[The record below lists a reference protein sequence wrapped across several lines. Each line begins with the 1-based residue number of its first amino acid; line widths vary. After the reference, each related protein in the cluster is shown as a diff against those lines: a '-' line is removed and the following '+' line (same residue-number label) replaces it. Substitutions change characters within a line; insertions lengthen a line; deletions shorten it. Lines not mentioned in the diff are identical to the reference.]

1 MWPDDIRCPI
11 VVGLAGRD
19 TIVPAKPLR
28 RFLLSH
34 PSFASSAS
42 VAAGER
48 TDGRDGS
55 DSGCSGNGV
64 RNEDDLVHS
73 GGGSGG
79 GGGSV
84 AYDAGASV
92 QKGDVDG
99 LNGFERNGGDPSAP
113 AFSSGGDCG
122 KTGAA
127 VKRAELVYWP
137 KMGHGVVLGNP
148 RALSEFMRVVDR
160 QEKAFATNSSSVRSG
175 SSVRR
180 RARGGS
186 KG

>member
-28 RFLLSH
+28 RLLLSH
-34 PSFASSAS
+34 PSFATNAFVTAGNPSDGHDGNNIGWSDNGVCNRDGPVHGGSGSAAHGAGSSAQEGG
-42 VAAGER
+42 VN
-48 TDGRDGS
+48 GR
-55 DSGCSGNGV
+55 NGFG
-64 RNEDDLVHS
+64 RN
-73 GGGSGG
+73 GGGS
-79 GGGSV
+79 
-84 AYDAGASV
+84 
-92 QKGDVDG
+92 
-99 LNGFERNGGDPSAP
+99 PAP
-113 AFSSGGDCG
+113 AFSSGGDKG
-122 KTGAA
+122 KTDAG

-137 KMGHGVVLGNP
+137 KMGHGAVLGNP
-148 RALSEFMRVVDR
+148 RALNEFMQVVER
-160 QEKAFATNSSSVRSG
+160 QENAFAINGPSARNG